1 MRWSG
6 RSLSRLF
13 AKSRTSHNHYYLCG
27 DGVYRS
33 TGAISDAPYQT
44 SFGLLKVVCV
54 VTPLLLVGAYISKAG
69 AKFLEDNEIFV
80 PKDE

>member
-1 MRWSG
+1 MFWRG
-6 RSLSRLF
+6 FNFFQLLTRSRMN
-13 AKSRTSHNHYYLCG
+13 RNHYYLCG

-33 TGAISDAPYQT
+33 TGAISDPPFQT
-44 SFGLLKVVCV
+44 SFGPLKVVCV
-54 VTPLLLVGAYISKAG
+54 VAPLLFIGAYISKTG